1 MSIASAFNFALS
13 GLTASSRKAEVVSSN
28 IANAMTEG
36 YARRE
41 LSIASETLGGTG
53 GGVRILGVNRIV
65 NQVVQQDLL
74 LADSAAAN
82 ITAKADFHNR
92 LESQLG
98 DPEKAGSLSA
108 TMSDFESAL
117 LTAASMP
124 DSTARLTAAVNAAS
138 TVADKLNSVSKDLQ
152 AARMTADKSIAKQVR
167 TLNETLVQL
176 QEMNRTITTQI
187 SIGNDAAGLMD
198 ERQSLVNQIAE
209 IVPIRVVQR
218 DNNQIALFTTGG
230 TILLD
235 GTPATIGF
243 NGAGVM
249 APHLTLDSGALS
261 GLTINGYPA
270 STLDDGPL
278 GGGTLG
284 AAFAVRDE
292 LAPEAQSK
300 LDAFARDL
308 MTRFEDPSVDTTL
321 SAGDPGLFTDAGAAF
336 DPATEVGLA
345 ERIQLNAIV
354 DPKQGGA
361 SWHLRDGLM
370 AAAPGAI
377 SNGKILN
384 ALSAALTRES
394 APASGNYGSALRSA
408 SGLAADLLSFAALGR
423 QSAEMT
429 QGYATAR
436 QEALTEL
443 SLADGVDKDYELQNL
458 LVIEK
463 AYSANAKV
471 IQTIDAML
479 QELLDI

>member
-13 GLTASSRKAEVVSSN
+13 GLTASSRMAEVVSSN
-28 IANAMTEG
+28 IANAMTDG

-41 LSIASETLGGTG
+41 LSIASQTLGGTG

-65 NQVVQQDLL
+65 NQVVQQDLM

-82 ITAKADFHNR
+82 TTAKADFYSR
-92 LESQLG
+92 LEAKIG
-98 DPEKAGSLSA
+98 DPETAGSLSA

-124 DSTARLTAAVNAAS
+124 DSTARLTSAVKAAS
-138 TVADKLNSVSKDLQ
+138 TVADKLNSVSDDLQ
-152 AARMTADKSIAKQVR
+152 AARLTADKSIAKQVR

-198 ERQSLVNQIAE
+198 ERQSLVNQISE

-230 TILLD
+230 AILLD
-235 GTPATIGF
+235 GSAATIGF
-243 NGAGVM
+243 EGAGAM

-270 STLDDGPL
+270 STKDDGPL

-292 LAPEAQSK
+292 LAPEAQSQ

-321 SAGDPGLFTDAGAAF
+321 SAGDPGLFTDAGSAF
-336 DPATEVGLA
+336 DASTEVGLA
-345 ERIQLNAIV
+345 GRLQLNAIV
-354 DPKQGGA
+354 DPEQGGS
-361 SWHLRDGLM
+361 SWHLRDGLV
-370 AAAPGAI
+370 AGAPGAV
-377 SNGKILN
+377 SDGTILN

-394 APASGNYGSALRSA
+394 APASGNYGSALRSS
-408 SGLAADLLSFAALGR
+408 SGLAAELLSFAASGR
-423 QSAEMT
+423 QSAELT

-436 QEALTEL
+436 QQTLTEM
-443 SLADGVDKDYELQNL
+443 SLADGVDTDYEMQTL
-458 LVIEK
+458 LVVEK
-463 AYSANAKV
+463 AYAANAKV
-471 IQTIDAML
+471 VQTIDAML